1 LSLAEHWEKVII
13 FAAQTVKTFPLNI
26 IVQATFFYIVHVSQT
41 VNKKVKSTIKQP
53 FVVQRQ

>member
-1 LSLAEHWEKVII
+1 LSLAEHWKKVII